1 MSEYI
6 EVIIKKPLY
15 GTFVYI
21 RETFVNK
28 AIKTGKVLRV
38 TIPQGVAIV
47 DPVDLKTNGKR
58 MEKVFLRPDQP
69 MVLYGKSLYITDS
82 S

>member
-1 MSEYI
+1 MSQYI
-6 EVIIKKPLY
+6 EVVIKKPLY

-28 AIKTGKVLRV
+28 AIREGKMMRV
-38 TIPQGVAIV
+38 TIPQGSAVV
-47 DPVDLKTNGKR
+47 DPNDWKETGKR

-69 MVLYGKSLYITDS
+69 MILYGKSLYINE
-82 S
+82 